1 MAGFFGGLVDTVTG
15 RPQGS
20 TDEDWARSDLGAGQR
35 APQQLA
41 GQGWDWLGN
50 RVGGN
55 LGKEMQHHAG
65 TVSGS
70 QTGWDGYMRT
80 LAGLPDSVKIATGMG
95 PKSYDEFALQM
106 PGGAAEANRRFGQQR
121 QGNEATAAGVDLT
134 SGQGFANNGI
144 GNLYSLAQNPQLS
157 QAQKMAQAQ
166 AALNANQ
173 QQSMLRSQHGGAT
186 GASQRMASQQLAQQ
200 NQEVIGQTQPLA
212 AQEQIQAQTG
222 AISGMTNQTVQQRQ
236 YQMQLEDLAKQ
247 YEMLGLD
254 KYQAQ
259 LQAQLYAKGLSA
271 QNSAAEQALR
281 NQVYGGLLSAGSGI
295 AMQGFGS
302 KQPQQQQPLQIGAG
316 QGAYAGGFGDTGY
329 SGFDPS
335 ATA

>member
-1 MAGFFGGLVDTVTG
+1 MAGVFGGFIDTVTG

-20 TDEDWARSDLGAGQR
+20 TDEDWNRSDLGAGQR

-55 LGKEMQHHAG
+55 IGKEMQHHAG
-65 TVSGS
+65 TINDS
-70 QTGWDGYMRT
+70 QTGWDAYMRT
-80 LAGLPDSVKIATGMG
+80 LSELPESVRIATGMG
-95 PKSYDEFALQM
+95 PKNYDEFNLVM
-106 PGGAAEANRRFGQQR
+106 PGGAADASKRFTGQR
-121 QGNEATAAGVDLT
+121 QANEAAAGNVDLT
-134 SGQGFANNGI
+134 SGQGFAGNGI
-144 GNLYSLAQNPQLS
+144 GNLYSMAQNPQLS
-157 QAQKMAQAQ
+157 QAQKMSQAQ
-166 AALNANQ
+166 MAINANQ
-173 QQSMLRSQHGGAT
+173 QQAMLRSQHGGGV
-186 GASQRMASQQLAQQ
+186 GASQRMAGQQLAQQ
-200 NQEVIGQTQPLA
+200 NQEMIGQTQPLA

-236 YQMQLEDLAKQ
+236 YEMQLQDLAKQ

-259 LQAQLYAKGLSA
+259 LQAQLYAKGLQA
-271 QNSAAEQALR
+271 QNSAAETALR

-302 KQPQQQQPLQIGAG
+302 KQPQQPTQSQWQAAPMGT
-316 QGAYAGGFGDTGY
+316 Y
-329 SGFDPS
+329 DPS
-335 ATA
+335 IVGA